1 MAKNVIKTVEGA
13 KIWKPILLVGGLF
26 AVAGIV
32 IASKQVYDAVEAERK
47 RKKLVETV
55 DELKETVTTE
65 VVETPEGQAG
75 TEAKASSFGGR
86 SNASGRDVFAR
97 PVMRYK
103 TES

>member
-1 MAKNVIKTVEGA
+1 MAKNVIKIVEGA

-32 IASKQVYDAVEAERK
+32 IASKQVYDAV
-47 RKKLVETV
+47 
-55 DELKETVTTE
+55 DELSCGVMVAQ